1 MSKEL
6 DHPRKGLII
15 IQNTDANEC
24 WKWRLVRYL
33 YPADHHPA
41 RITKAEKDFA
51 ERHDFKDLKLL
62 VKNTDIHKIEKKNSI
77 AICVLDYENKV
88 KDPTFI

>member
-15 IQNTDANEC
+15 TQNTDANEC

-62 VKNTDIHKIEKKNSI
+62 VKNTDIHKIEKKKFYWYFRFG
-77 AICVLDYENKV
+77 L
-88 KDPTFI
+88 